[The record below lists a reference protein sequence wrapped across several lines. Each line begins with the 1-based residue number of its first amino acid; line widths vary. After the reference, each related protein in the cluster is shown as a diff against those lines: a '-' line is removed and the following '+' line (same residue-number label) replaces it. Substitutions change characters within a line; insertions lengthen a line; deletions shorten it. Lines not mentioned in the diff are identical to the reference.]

1 VGFGFPLLHSL
12 NEKVQGEK
20 SGYLPEGQERFPMK
34 CISGLRAFRTRK
46 DVCMLVLGDERE
58 LELEAVGQQL

>member
-1 VGFGFPLLHSL
+1 
-12 NEKVQGEK
+12 
-20 SGYLPEGQERFPMK
+20 MK